1 MAPQMTSAS
10 SPNRRMTMQS
20 RCSKISAQRRATGVH
35 VQLRRTTSWVM
46 TRFACCRRL
55 CRLR

>member
-1 MAPQMTSAS
+1 MAM
-10 SPNRRMTMQS
+10 RS
-20 RCSKISAQRRATGVH
+20 RCSMIFAQRRATGVL
-35 VQLRRTTSWVM
+35 VRLSRTTSWVM